1 MKSISR
7 GADVSDEMVDLL
19 LDELLLLL
27 DVDIDCSDVARLSD
41 DVRSG
46 NEFVLMALFA
56 FEAFSIPSAG
66 ENSSEAE
73 AASLDEAE
81 ASLEPPEAWNVYA

>member
-56 FEAFSIPSAG
+56 F
-66 ENSSEAE
+66 
-73 AASLDEAE
+73 
-81 ASLEPPEAWNVYA
+81 